1 MRGRKREG
9 KRGEEKR
16 GEQRRGAPKSIKGDA
31 FGQQGVNS

>member
-16 GEQRRGAPKSIKGDA
+16 GEQRRGAPKSIKGNA